1 MALADMVAVFFIFFY
16 HKEFITVFKLKLS
29 SNAKLISK

>member
-1 MALADMVAVFFIFFY
+1 MALADMVAVFFFFY
-16 HKEFITVFKLKLS
+16 HKEFITVFKLELS